1 MHSILIFEKKVLNL
15 FDHWNQNQS
24 RLNWEILIIME
35 AKKCKEN
42 KAVQF
47 RFSIGPNGQTIVDHE
62 KICKIPVQSLEEDS
76 FSYKIANA
84 KR

>member
-42 KAVQF
+42 KAV
-47 RFSIGPNGQTIVDHE
+47 
-62 KICKIPVQSLEEDS
+62 
-76 FSYKIANA
+76 
-84 KR
+84 